1 MSDLILETQTERRQI
16 YFTDASLRSS
26 CSAAIGVAW
35 RTSDGH
41 KRWDGEADELD
52 LDYQN
57 NVLAEIY
64 AIEWA
69 MDMAINEIRR
79 TQMQAPKTE
88 CVFIFSDCLPALTGI
103 KKAGLESA
111 DGWLVEGTEQLDLY
125 QSILDYSL
133 EFQAWG
139 AQLELHWA
147 PGHDGVEGNTIAHK
161 IAYKEAFDIEDGWYN
176 DDYYDDDDSD
186 DSDND
191 DNDDAYYPSWSWY
204 Y

>member
-1 MSDLILETQTERRQI
+1 MESLTDNESGQPNKRKRENAEELLTVSAKRIKVNTGDFLGEIVTLSKSNDDKERAKKFASSMSDLILETQTERRQI
-16 YFTDASLRSS
+16 YFTDASFRSS

-79 TQMQAPKTE
+79 TQTQAPKTE

-139 AQLELHWA
+139 AQL
-147 PGHDGVEGNTIAHK
+147 
-161 IAYKEAFDIEDGWYN
+161 
-176 DDYYDDDDSD
+176 
-186 DSDND
+186 
-191 DNDDAYYPSWSWY
+191 
-204 Y
+204 